1 VTAAELLH
9 GQNPRDYL
17 RPDELERW
25 MLSAN
30 LATLG
35 PGRRLVLTERGY
47 QLGLGLAGG

>member
-1 VTAAELLH
+1 VTAAELLQ

-30 LATLG
+30 LRPSG
-35 PGRRLVLTERGY
+35 PAAVSS
-47 QLGLGLAGG
+47 